1 MGFAHCISYS
11 FFFFLV
17 KLNNTSDSLRQH
29 FQFERHSALKTSLS
43 YQRVR
48 TSSWPPCRS
57 AAPTDDALRSSEDM
71 YAQDSI
77 DLLQKSGIQFPVH
90 DDEGIEPFE
99 FAELITTSGVVL
111 MDDVKWISFHRLV
124 CGHRK

>member
-1 MGFAHCISYS
+1 M
-11 FFFFLV
+11 
-17 KLNNTSDSLRQH
+17 
-29 FQFERHSALKTSLS
+29 
-43 YQRVR
+43 
-48 TSSWPPCRS
+48 TSSWPSCRS
-57 AAPTDDALRSSEDM
+57 AALTDGAFRSSEDM
-71 YAQDSI
+71 YAQESI